1 LQYPGFFAQ
10 QNRQV
15 SGGFPLTT
23 RDFILD
29 ALRRSNGGPV
39 SGEDL
44 AKQCGLSRAAIWK
57 SVNVLRKNGYPV
69 IGATKTGY
77 MLDSECDILS
87 EGEIFQAYAALLPNH
102 EVRSPLPDNYRAVT
116 DAIADIAQGAETA
129 TAKHIRPDL
138 AHYGGNGDVTFIWR
152 DEKKGLYHIGYRRG
166 AEAVRKVIHAVL
178 EGEVTRFVPSAKT
191 ITLTYTDYE
200 AFLSLDLYGKPHTWL
215 LTGWKINGPG
225 AIGQP
230 FSKPNATQ
238 VRPTFSRSDL
248 GAGTYTI
255 MPEIEKKSSQQ
266 GITREKIHVF
276 DEIDSTN
283 TCAKKCAVEAGPLR
297 DGTGSLTAAG
307 QRLHCSVYIADT
319 QTAGRGRMGRAFYS
333 PKGSGLYLSLLYCPE
348 TCVRNPARFTAAAA
362 VAVCASLEGLYGVE
376 CRIKWVNDIFVN
388 GKKVCGILSEGVSNF
403 ETGQVESV
411 VVGIGVNV
419 REAKEGFPGEIQRIA
434 GSVLGKKGAVNRNQL
449 AAEIVVR
456 LLELFEGADI
466 LAMMREYRRRSL
478 TLGSEIIVYPVAGD
492 KASSFRARAVGI
504 TDEAELVVETDSG
517 ERRTLKAGEVSHRA
531 QPASDER

>member
-1 LQYPGFFAQ
+1 
-10 QNRQV
+10 
-15 SGGFPLTT
+15 
-23 RDFILD
+23 
-29 ALRRSNGGPV
+29 
-39 SGEDL
+39 L
-44 AKQCGLSRAAIWK
+44 AKQRGLSRAAIWK

-77 MLDSECDILS
+77 ALDSECDILS
-87 EGEIFQAYAALLPNH
+87 GDELFQAYAALLPNH

-138 AHYGGNGDVTFIWR
+138 AQYGGNGDVTFIWG

-166 AEAVRKVIHAVL
+166 AEAVQNVIRAVL
-178 EGEVTRFVPSAKT
+178 DGDVARSSDVKRTVT
-191 ITLTYTDYE
+191 LGLNGYE
-200 AFLSLDLYGKPHTWL
+200 AVLSLDMDGNKKTWL
-215 LTGWKINGPG
+215 LTGWEKDVPDATGEVSTQSG
-225 AIGQP
+225 
-230 FSKPNATQ
+230 ATQ
-238 VRPTFSRSDL
+238 ISPTFSRTDL

-255 MPEIEKKSSQQ
+255 MPETKKKSSQQ

-276 DEIDSTN
+276 DKIDSTN

-307 QRLHCSVYIADT
+307 RRLHCSVYIADT

-348 TCVRNPARFTAAAA
+348 TGVQNPARFTAAAA

-411 VVGIGVNV
+411 VVGLGVNI
-419 REAKEGFPGEIQRIA
+419 REAKDGFPGEISKIA
-434 GSVLGKKGAVNRNQL
+434 GGVLGKGGMRNEEGGIAPRNRL
-449 AAEIVVR
+449 AAEIVFR
-456 LLELFEGADI
+456 LLELFEGADT
-466 LAMMREYRRRSL
+466 LAMMGEYRRRSL

-492 KASSFRARAVGI
+492 EASSFRARAVGI

-517 ERRTLKAGEVSHRA
+517 EQRTLKAGEVSHRA
-531 QPASDER
+531 QFSNTQP